1 MTEFLWLLLVAAGP
15 VLLGA
20 AAAYALLNR
29 RRLTPGEKSAQKR
42 GTERL
47 YRERDA
53 SQPR

>member
-1 MTEFLWLLLVAAGP
+1 MTEMLWLLLVAAGP

-20 AAAYALLNR
+20 VAAYALLNR
-29 RRLTPGEKSAQKR
+29 TPLTPGERAAQKR
-42 GTERL
+42 GTEKL